1 MYIWNNLNN
10 RWGGAGRVTYFCAC
24 WAAACLSSCLNL
36 AKGEMFLE
44 AALPLTV
51 RVVTAE
57 MEGVLVNSYLRCRI
71 H

>member
-1 MYIWNNLNN
+1 M
-10 RWGGAGRVTYFCAC
+10 TYFCAC